1 MTFGLLACGLFGWH
15 SRAQT
20 SGVRLSIEVLPIQ
33 GVRLSWT
40 TDAGG
45 VVLQRAN
52 SLTAPLIWNPAPGT
66 PTQQNN
72 RFTMSFDT
80 SGNDGLTY
88 GSPLLVPLVGGSG
101 GGGVDAI
108 PNVTEGRG

>member
-1 MTFGLLACGLFGWH
+1 MGWH

-20 SGVRLSIEVLPIQ
+20 SGIRLSIEVLPIQ
-33 GVRLSWT
+33 GARLSWT

-72 RFTMSFDT
+72 RFTISFDT
-80 SGNDGLTY
+80 SGAEGYFRLALT
-88 GSPLLVPLVGGSG
+88 GTGQLTRISSTSPTDREADVSVNRET
-101 GGGVDAI
+101 I
-108 PNVTEGRG
+108 